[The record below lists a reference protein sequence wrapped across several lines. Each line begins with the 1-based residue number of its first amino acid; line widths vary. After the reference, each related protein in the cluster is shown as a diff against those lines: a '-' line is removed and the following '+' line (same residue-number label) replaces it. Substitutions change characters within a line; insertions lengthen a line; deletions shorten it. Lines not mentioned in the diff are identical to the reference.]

1 MSADDTVFLSEGE
14 RSSIADTYELPH
26 EKFLRWWQM
35 LDPQDRDE
43 FRWLYQGDELLA
55 RFVCALDLL
64 VIARVQSGDQKSLIQ
79 LAYHI
84 AAKTYPH
91 RRRELSDPRLREEAL
106 QSWNHAA
113 VQSLLERV
121 RSRSRIRERTRIEN
135 KVIERLDEMLD
146 DIGKTSAETGLPLYD
161 MKERK
166 FAVEV
171 ALKFMQLGDEDQ
183 ARIRTERTRKG
194 LEDARK
200 AALETD
206 PEEDSP
212 RVMEATVKAIASK
225 LGKDKIVQMLTGS
238 TDQSPVAGD
247 E

>member
-1 MSADDTVFLSEGE
+1 
-14 RSSIADTYELPH
+14 
-26 EKFLRWWQM
+26 
-35 LDPQDRDE
+35 
-43 FRWLYQGDELLA
+43 
-55 RFVCALDLL
+55 
-64 VIARVQSGDQKSLIQ
+64 
-79 LAYHI
+79 
-84 AAKTYPH
+84 
-91 RRRELSDPRLREEAL
+91 
-106 QSWNHAA
+106 
-113 VQSLLERV
+113 
-121 RSRSRIRERTRIEN
+121 
-135 KVIERLDEMLD
+135 
-146 DIGKTSAETGLPLYD
+146 
-161 MKERK
+161 
-166 FAVEV
+166 
-171 ALKFMQLGDEDQ
+171 MQLGDEDQ